1 MQRMSKMKNMRT
13 ALLFLL
19 VTMISLSISAQNVTV
34 KGTVKDKTGETVIGA
49 SVVQKGNTGNGTITD
64 IDGNF
69 TLSVPGNATLVIS
82 YVGMTTQEVALK
94 GKTQINV
101 VLEDDAQA
109 LEEVVVIG
117 YGTAKK
123 KDLTGAV
130 STVKGADLAKVP
142 VTNAAEAL
150 TGKLAGVQITTA
162 DGSPDAEMII
172 KVRGGGSITGD
183 NSPLY
188 IVDGF
193 PVSSMSDIAPTDIE
207 DITVLKDAASTAIYG
222 SQGANGVILITT
234 KGAKSGKTTVSY
246 NSYVQGKT
254 IRKKLDTMSPYQF
267 VMYNYERQALR
278 GASSIKNFEERYGAY
293 GDLDLYKYQQGHDWQ
308 EEMFGNDKL
317 SQSHNISISGGSE
330 KTKFTLSGTYANDN
344 SLMEDNGYRRY
355 NMNFKLKHEL
365 FKNLNLDFGAR
376 LADTETKGVGTGGG
390 TYKIRSYDAI
400 MKGPVNGLY
409 DQIDVDPSTMTDEEY
424 DEYISATRNLK
435 DQVNDYWRRKNE
447 RRYNFNAAINWD
459 IIKGLTYRA
468 EGGYDYTFN
477 QQKDWY
483 GAMSS
488 KAVQDGGELPMGEW
502 SKKDSWKLRAAHTLT
517 YRHKFNKIHDV
528 NVMLGQEYV
537 ASNTESIGMTA
548 KYFQKDISPE
558 KMFASMASNS
568 GATGSRIIS
577 SSLGQEDRTIS
588 FFGRANYSLYDRYLL
603 TVTMRAD
610 GSSKFSRGNRWGYF
624 PAAALGWRISEES
637 FMENTRGWL
646 SNLKLRL
653 SYGTAGN
660 NRIGDAMYETTY
672 TAYSGSKYY
681 GAGNEQNPHYTLNN
695 SQLANPDLK
704 WETTITRNIG
714 LDFGFFN
721 ERISGSID
729 YYWNTVKD
737 LLIDMPITA
746 IGYTSMQQNLGQTSN
761 RGIELALNTAILQ
774 HKDYSLNFN
783 FNIGFNKNKV
793 DKLADGLNYLA
804 FKSGA
809 FSTDMIGQ
817 DDYRV
822 IVGQPLG
829 LVWGFVSD
837 GVYGVDDFVTYTDE
851 NGKTQFQFDKS
862 GNYILKDGVVS
873 NTVTTAG
880 SYAGLRP
887 GATKLK
893 DLDNSGDISED
904 GDRTIIGKTQP
915 KFTGGFGINAT
926 YKWFDIAANFNFVV
940 GNDVYNMDKIV
951 SSQSYRNSWAS
962 LRADMTPVTLG
973 GNAWTY
979 LDQTTGEIIN
989 DYETLKA
996 MNAGATMWSAATVS
1010 DNKPFASTWAI
1021 EDGSFLRLQNLTVGF
1036 TMPKTWTRK
1045 FSCNQLRLYC
1055 TLNNVF
1061 CLTKY
1066 DGYDPEVS
1074 TAIRNSK
1081 TSGLTPGADFSSY
1094 PKSFSWTAGVNITF

>member
-1 MQRMSKMKNMRT
+1 MSNKMKNMR
-13 ALLFLL
+13 AALLLFL
-19 VTMISLSISAQNVTV
+19 VAVISLSVSAQNVTV
-34 KGTVKDKTGETVIGA
+34 KGTVTDKTGETVIGA
-49 SVVQKGNTGNGTITD
+49 SVVQKGNVSNGTITD

-69 TLSVPGNATLVIS
+69 SLSVPANATLVFT
-82 YVGMTTQEVALK
+82 YVGMTPHETALK
-94 GKTQINV
+94 GRTKVDV
-101 VLEDDAQA
+101 VMEDDAQA

-123 KDLTGAV
+123 KDLTGAI
-130 STVKGADLAKVP
+130 STVKGADLAKIP

-183 NSPLY
+183 SSPLY

-193 PVSSMSDIAPTDIE
+193 PVSSFSDVAPTDIE

-222 SQGANGVILITT
+222 AQGANGVILITT
-234 KGAKSGKTTVSY
+234 KNAKSGKTTISY
-246 NSYVQGKT
+246 NGYIQGKSM
-254 IRKKLDTMSPYQF
+254 RKKLDTMDPYQF

-293 GDLDLYKYQQGHDWQ
+293 GDLDLYKYQAGHDWQ
-308 EEMFGNDKL
+308 EEMFGNNDL
-317 SQSHNISISGGSE
+317 SQSHNISVTGGSE

-344 SLMEDNGYRRY
+344 SLMAGNGYRRY
-355 NMNFKLKHEL
+355 NVNFKLKHEL
-365 FKNLNLDFGAR
+365 YKNLNLDFGVR

-400 MKGPVNGLY
+400 MKGTVNGLY
-409 DQIDVDPSTMTDEEY
+409 DQIEIDPGMMSEEEY
-424 DEYISATRNLK
+424 DEYISATRSLK
-435 DQVNDYWRRKNE
+435 DRVNDYWRRKNE
-447 RRYNFNAAINWD
+447 RRYNFNAALTWD
-459 IIKGLTYRA
+459 ITKQFTYRA

-483 GAMSS
+483 GAKSS
-488 KAVQDGGELPMGEW
+488 KAVQDGGKLPMGEW
-502 SKKDSWKLRAAHTLT
+502 NKKDSWKLRAAHTLT
-517 YRHKFNKIHDV
+517 WKQNFNKIHNV
-528 NVMLGQEYV
+528 NIMIGQEYV
-537 ASNTESIGMTA
+537 ASNNEYMAMTG
-548 KYFQKDISPE
+548 KYFQKDIKPE

-588 FFGRANYSLYDRYLL
+588 FFGRANYSLLDRYLL

-610 GSSKFSRGNRWGYF
+610 GSSKFIRGNRWGYF
-624 PAAALGWRISEES
+624 PAAAAAWRIAEEP
-637 FMENTRGWL
+637 FMENTKDWL
-646 SNLKLRL
+646 SNLKLRA
-653 SYGTAGN
+653 SYGNAGN
-660 NRIGDAMYETTY
+660 NRIGNAMYETTY
-672 TAYSGSKYY
+672 SAYSGTKYY
-681 GAGNEQNPHYTLNN
+681 GMGNEQNPHYQLNN
-695 SQLANPDLK
+695 SQLANPNLK
-704 WETTITRNIG
+704 WETTVTRNIG

-721 ERISGSID
+721 ERISGSVD
-729 YYWNTVKD
+729 YYWNTVKN

-761 RGIELALNTAILQ
+761 RGIELSLNAAILE

-804 FKSGA
+804 FKSGG

-829 LVWGFVSD
+829 LVWGFVAD
-837 GVYGVDDFVTYTDE
+837 GIYGVDDFVTYADE

-862 GNYILKDGVVS
+862 GNFILKEGLVS
-873 NTVTTAG
+873 NTATTAG
-880 SYAGLRP
+880 SFAGLRP
-887 GATKLK
+887 GTIKLK
-893 DLDNSGDISED
+893 DLDGSGDITES
-904 GDRTIIGKTQP
+904 GDRTIIGRTQP
-915 KFTGGFGINAT
+915 KFTGGFGLNAT

-973 GNAWTY
+973 GKAWTY
-979 LDQTTGEIIN
+979 LDQTTGQTIT
-989 DYETLKA
+989 DYETLKS
-996 MNAGATMWSAATVS
+996 MNANATMWSAATVS
-1010 DNKPFASTWAI
+1010 DNKPFASSWAV

-1036 TMPKTWTRK
+1036 TLPKTWTKK
-1045 FSCNQLRLYC
+1045 FACNQLRMYC
-1055 TLNNVF
+1055 TVNNVF

-1066 DGYDPEVS
+1066 DGYDPEVN

-1081 TSGLTPGADFSSY
+1081 TSGLTPGADFSAY